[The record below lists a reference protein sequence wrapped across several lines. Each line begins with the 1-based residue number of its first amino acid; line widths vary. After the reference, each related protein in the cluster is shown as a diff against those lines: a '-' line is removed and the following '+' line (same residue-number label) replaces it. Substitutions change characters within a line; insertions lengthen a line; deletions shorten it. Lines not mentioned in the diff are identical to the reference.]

1 MSSLKILLAKTLSQ
15 YYILYQGLQCIFSLK
30 SGHVEIL
37 PRSIV
42 TFSCDIWIAKLVHGF
57 YHRAADFY

>member
-1 MSSLKILLAKTLSQ
+1 MDKLFCYYKSSGISSRKILLAKTLSQ
-15 YYILYQGLQCIFSLK
+15 YCILHQGLQCIFDLK

-42 TFSCDIWIAKLVHGF
+42 IFSSDI
-57 YHRAADFY
+57 